1 MTKNKDIRPI
11 DIDKI
16 DLERLKQQTTDLPSL
31 LQFAHDRSSAL
42 INPEDQGKIKARAL
56 LAMQEQTKREFD
68 QILNLIQPLMEQA
81 EKLKKRVLVSELI
94 YMAQIPFDPIIGQ
107 NYFVYKKADG
117 QTTLSLISPSEWGA
131 KMPFASFEGEVKL
144 LSDHTWE
151 LVE

>member
-81 EKLKKRVLVSELI
+81 EKLKNRVLVSELI

>member
-1 MTKNKDIRPI
+1 MTKNKEIRPI

-68 QILNLIQPLMEQA
+68 QILNLIHPLMEQA
-81 EKLKKRVLVSELI
+81 ERLKKRVLVSELI

-107 NYFVYKKADG
+107 NYYVYKKADG